1 MAIKSS
7 YVLAPEPEKIT
18 KAKSSL
24 TYGTPC
30 INGYEMILDLLL
42 RIYAKK
48 EDVTGVLDVMKENLK
63 TDINSE
69 QVR

>member
-1 MAIKSS
+1 
-7 YVLAPEPEKIT
+7 
-18 KAKSSL
+18 
-24 TYGTPC
+24 
-30 INGYEMILDLLL
+30 MILDLLL